1 MRAIHITGKPEIF
14 TAGND
19 LDDFLNNVG
28 EGAMTEGRPV
38 FQFMQA
44 LEGCTKPVVAAV
56 AGAGEGC
63 LRTVVERTDLRR

>member
-1 MRAIHITGKPEIF
+1 VRAILITGKPEIF

-28 EGAMTEGRPV
+28 EGAMTEDRPV

-44 LEGCTKPVVAAV
+44 LEGCTKPVSRQSPAPPSAS
-56 AGAGEGC
+56 APRC
-63 LRTVVERTDLRR
+63 